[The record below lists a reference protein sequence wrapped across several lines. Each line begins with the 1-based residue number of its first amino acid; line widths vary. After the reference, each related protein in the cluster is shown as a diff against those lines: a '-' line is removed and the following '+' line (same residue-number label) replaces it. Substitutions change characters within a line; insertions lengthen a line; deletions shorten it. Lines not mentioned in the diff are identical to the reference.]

1 VNLPLSISTSP
12 GPEWATYAFSDR
24 SNPSSGWRSLHAG
37 FDTRW
42 VAADPN
48 RVLPLDAARKI
59 AGAGVIGA
67 LHDRYY
73 VTVGVGT
80 TAEHARRFGREIAA
94 ELTRDGVAAAVMTA
108 T

>member
-1 VNLPLSISTSP
+1 M
-12 GPEWATYAFSDR
+12 
-24 SNPSSGWRSLHAG
+24 HAG

-42 VAADPN
+42 VADDPN
-48 RVLPLDAARKI
+48 RVLPLDAAREI
-59 AGAGVIGA
+59 ARAGAIGA

-80 TAEHARRFGREIAA
+80 TTAHARRFGREMAA
-94 ELTRDGVAAAVMTA
+94 ALVRDGVAAAVMTA